1 MGLDIRLPIG
11 LMFSVFSPILL
22 WAGWANNTP
31 INSYT
36 GAAMGVFG
44 ACMLLLSYRARSST

>member
-11 LMFSVFSPILL
+11 LMFATFAPILVVT
-22 WAGWANNTP
+22 GVTTQTP
-31 INSYT
+31 INLYS

-44 ACMLLLSYRARSST
+44 AIMLLLTYRARSST

>member
-11 LMFSVFSPILL
+11 LMFATFAPILVVT
-22 WAGWANNTP
+22 GVTTQTP
-31 INSYT
+31 INLYT

-44 ACMLLLSYRARSST
+44 AIMLLLTYRARSST